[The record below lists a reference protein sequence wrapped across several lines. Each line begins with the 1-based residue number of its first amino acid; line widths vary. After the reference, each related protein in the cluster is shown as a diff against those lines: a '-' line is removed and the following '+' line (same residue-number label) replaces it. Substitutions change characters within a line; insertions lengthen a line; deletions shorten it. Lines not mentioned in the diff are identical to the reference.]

1 VRIIGELKEP
11 RVIAQP
17 RQRRTNLDS
26 LWANLAVV
34 HDRLADGLA
43 QMARDILAK
52 RRWHPAEDFNTIAI
66 AIGAALPWRAS
77 AQSRGGVP
85 QVYDTASRVEE
96 TRRLRIVG
104 GGPSLLWPIAQ
115 VVNLESLVIRR

>member
-66 AIGAALPWRAS
+66 AIGAALP
-77 AQSRGGVP
+77 
-85 QVYDTASRVEE
+85 
-96 TRRLRIVG
+96 
-104 GGPSLLWPIAQ
+104 
-115 VVNLESLVIRR
+115 